1 MADFGTNYG
10 EKFARSVL
18 KIFFERSVADA
29 ITNNDYEG
37 EIKGG
42 GADRVNILTLAALS
56 LKNYVGSALSPDTPT
71 ESEAQLV
78 INVKRAYYFKIQSWS
93 KFISYVNDPT
103 STLIE
108 TAGKT
113 LAEEIDAHVLAK
125 YSDVAAGN
133 RVGTNA
139 DDATTITITV
149 TTGAFVVAGGTPV
162 ASTWVGRGIKAV
174 GHTKWYRVASV
185 SSNTEGVIEDDLDDV
200 ATQYTG
206 GAIAGASYVVEA
218 IAKLQV
224 AYNTLYG
231 YILNLKEKLDENK
244 VPQSDRW
251 LVVPSKIASVMLKT
265 SELIPAVA
273 TAYEDVVKRGLL
285 GYVAGFKIYQ
295 NEQVYGNNTDG
306 YRVLAGH
313 KSWCTFAIAFTE
325 SGVEDL
331 IGDFGKAYK
340 GLTTYGSK
348 VADERRKCAAEGW
361 FYV

>member
-1 MADFGTNYG
+1 MSDYATNYG
-10 EKFARSVL
+10 EKFARNVL
-18 KIFFERSVADA
+18 KIFFERSVTDA

-42 GADRVNILTLAALS
+42 GADRVNILTLSALT
-56 LKNYVGSALSPDTPT
+56 LKTYSGSALSPDTPS

-78 INVKRAYYFKIQSWS
+78 INVKRAYYFKILSWS
-93 KFISYVNDPT
+93 KFISYVQNPE
-103 STLIE
+103 STLID

-113 LAEEIDAHVLAK
+113 LAEEIDAHVLGK
-125 YSDVAAGN
+125 YADVAAGN
-133 RVGTNA
+133 RVGT
-139 DDATTITITV
+139 DVTSGTITVIV
-149 TTGAFVVAGGTPV
+149 TTGAFTIAGATPV
-162 ASTWVGRGIKAV
+162 TSGWVGRGIKCE
-174 GHTKWYRVASV
+174 GHTKWYRVKSV
-185 SSNTEGVIEDDLDDV
+185 SSTTEGVIEDDYDDITS
-200 ATQYTG
+200 AYTG
-206 GAIAGASYVVEA
+206 GAIAGGATYTVEA
-218 IAKLQV
+218 VTKLQV

-231 YILNLKEKLDENK
+231 YILNLKEKLDIAK
-244 VPQSDRW
+244 VPQTDRW

-273 TAYEDVVKRGLL
+273 SAYEDVVKRGLL
-285 GYVAGFKIYQ
+285 GYVAGFKVYQ

-313 KSWCTFAIAFTE
+313 KAWQTFAIAFTE

-348 VADERRKCAAEGW
+348 IADERRKCAAEGFW
-361 FYV
+361 YV